1 MVRALLHLVLV
12 VSFVCCNP
20 KKNAS
25 TAASHT
31 IVFSV
36 PGLNDTIRSYAKAHV
51 EDFEVLSIDVER
63 SYDTT
68 TFYIA
73 ATSSLQEVPSFYFIS
88 DGKPVLIYTGVES
101 SVKFDSIY
109 ENHIRKLTGQFLRE
123 FDLKVDKNGQILNV
137 PATSVP
143 VIWEVNVVAS
153 RIVLMEIYDSVSGR
167 GK

>member
-1 MVRALLHLVLV
+1 MVRTLLHLALV

-25 TAASHT
+25 TAANHT

-51 EDFEVLSIDVER
+51 GDYEVLSIDVER
-63 SYDTT
+63 FYDTT

-73 ATSSLQEVPSFYFIS
+73 ATPSLREVPSFYFIS

-101 SVKFDSIY
+101 SVKFDSNY
-109 ENHIRKLTGQFLRE
+109 ESHIRKLTGQFLRE

-143 VIWEVNVVAS
+143 VIWEVNIVAN